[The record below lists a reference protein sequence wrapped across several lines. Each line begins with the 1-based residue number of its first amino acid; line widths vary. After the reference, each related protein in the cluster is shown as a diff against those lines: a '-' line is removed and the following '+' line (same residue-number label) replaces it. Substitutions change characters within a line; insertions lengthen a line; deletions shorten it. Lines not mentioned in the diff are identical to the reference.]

1 MSVKVYLD
9 EDADLLDLQ
18 NKFCAVIGFGS
29 QGHAQ
34 ALNLKDS
41 GIGVIVGLYQ
51 GSKSIPIAHGYGFR
65 VLDVAEAAEKADV
78 VFFATLIEIN
88 RCQLPIWL
96 CVRFS
101 TQKTSQSSKRI
112 GIP

>member
-1 MSVKVYLD
+1 
-9 EDADLLDLQ
+9 
-18 NKFCAVIGFGS
+18 
-29 QGHAQ
+29 
-34 ALNLKDS
+34 
-41 GIGVIVGLYQ
+41 
-51 GSKSIPIAHGYGFR
+51 
-65 VLDVAEAAEKADV
+65 LDVAEAAEKADV